1 MNNETST
8 NEKKGKKKL
17 ITPKKKIKKEKPATP
32 KKERVKKSRPEKVKK
47 EKMKK
52 QRIKKENSFKSSF
65 KNPFEKL
72 KRQKTKPQRDK
83 ISEAK
88 PADTTSVS
96 SAVSE
101 KKKTRTAGKPL
112 PKPVGL
118 ILGKAK
124 PAGAF
129 VVRLIRI
136 IPTLIPQKSEKDA
149 PLLDGNVK
157 VLPQFCIQTKLI
169 GCFIIPVIMIIVL
182 GVVSYSRSSGAL
194 NENYEAAVSQTMN
207 MAKEYFSFV
216 FTNIESDMN
225 VYLADEDLSAYYS
238 GQYSTNDA
246 QKTSVKD
253 LKSKYDAASEK
264 LDGEKEGSLA
274 YYKAYKENVDAK
286 KEYEDAKK
294 VVEDA
299 ENLFSETYKSLN
311 ASVSNKVAANQF
323 IGNIYIFKDGCDII
337 SSQTKLRSTT
347 KESSEDED
355 INSDTLGLYKAF
367 LESSLGKAVTGDTMK
382 YHWCGPIPELDKI
395 LSVKSDD
402 YILRVGHDVSS
413 TTDAVMIVDINRKAI
428 LNILKDL
435 NLGEGSYVGIVT
447 ADAQE
452 LTVKGK
458 ALSSDTKEEDKNDED
473 IVVGEKLYSEQ
484 DFYKEALE
492 SEEESGSDYVRYDG
506 KSYLFTYQ
514 KIGTSNIMLCSL
526 VPESVIVSQANSIR
540 IVTVIMVLISC
551 LIAMIVGTL
560 ISKGFSKSI
569 NKSIKELEK
578 VSKGDLTVE
587 FRTNR
592 RDEFALLYGSCNDML
607 ANIRSL
613 ILEVESVYDALTV
626 SLNKVNSSSSTFSET
641 TKDIQHSVHEVET
654 GVGEQSESAAACLT
668 EMDSLFGKINTVNDD
683 TNEIGNIAASTQV
696 AIQTGLT
703 SMDNLNKKTKSTTE
717 ITDNVIQTIKQLSV
731 HSMNIKQIVNSIND
745 IAEETN
751 LLSLNAS
758 IEAARAGAAGKGF
771 SVVANQIR
779 KLADQCLAS
788 AGKISNIVNEITIAT
803 KDAVE
808 TAQNAEEIVDEQV
821 EAVDA
826 TAQSFQSLKTHIERL
841 SGYLENIQSSSKDME
856 ASGSSTLNSME
867 NISAIL
873 EQTLA
878 SITSVAN
885 VTDKQSAALTSLDDA
900 SSQLM
905 IRAERLGDAI
915 SKFKTK

>member
-1 MNNETST
+1 MNKETPT
-8 NEKKGKKKL
+8 DKKKL
-17 ITPKKKIKKEKPATP
+17 
-32 KKERVKKSRPEKVKK
+32 
-47 EKMKK
+47 
-52 QRIKKENSFKSSF
+52 SF
-65 KNPFEKL
+65 KNPLEKL
-72 KRQKTKPQRDK
+72 KKPKKTEKPKKTKK
-83 ISEAK
+83 EH
-88 PADTTSVS
+88 VS
-96 SAVSE
+96 
-101 KKKTRTAGKPL
+101 KDL
-112 PKPVGL
+112 PKPVAFVL
-118 ILGKAK
+118 EKAK
-124 PAGAF
+124 TAGAF
-129 VVRLIRI
+129 LLRLIRL
-136 IPTLIPQKSEKDA
+136 IPTLLPRKAEKDA

-157 VLPQFCIQTKLI
+157 ILPQFCIQTKLI
-169 GCFIIPVIMIIVL
+169 GCFIIPVIMIIIL

-225 VYLADEDLSAYYS
+225 VYLSDEELSAYYS
-238 GQYSTNDA
+238 GQYSTNEA
-246 QKTSVKD
+246 QKSSVSK
-253 LKSKYDAASEK
+253 LKKQYDDASER
-264 LDGEKEGSLA
+264 LEGETEGSLA
-274 YYKAYKENVDAK
+274 YYRAYKEKADAE
-286 KEYEDAKK
+286 KEYEDAKD
-294 VVEDA
+294 VVQNAED
-299 ENLFSETYKSLN
+299 LSSEAYKSLN

-323 IGNIYIFKDGCDII
+323 IGNIYIFKDGADII
-337 SSQTKLRSTT
+337 SSQTKLRSTN
-347 KESSEDED
+347 KESSDDED

-367 LESSLGKAVTGDTMK
+367 LESSLGKSVTGDTMS

-395 LSVKSDD
+395 LSVEDSD

-413 TTDAVMIVDINRKAI
+413 TTDAVMIVDVSRKAI
-428 LNILKDL
+428 MNILNDL

-447 ADAQE
+447 EDAQE

-458 ALSSDTKEEDKNDED
+458 ALTSDTENEEEKNDED
-473 IVVGEKLYSEQ
+473 TVVEEKIYSEQ
-484 DFYKEALE
+484 DFYKKALE
-492 SEEESGSDYVRYDG
+492 AEEESGSDYVRYDG

-540 IVTVIMVLISC
+540 IVTIIMVLISC
-551 LIAMIVGTL
+551 VIAMVVGTL
-560 ISKGFSKSI
+560 ISQGFSKSI

-626 SLNKVNSSSSTFSET
+626 SLNKVDSSSSTFTET
-641 TKDIQHSVHEVET
+641 TKDIQHSVHEMET
-654 GVGEQSESAAACLT
+654 GISEQSESAAACLT
-668 EMDSLFGKINTVNDD
+668 DMDSLFNKINTVNDD

-703 SMDNLNKKTKSTTE
+703 SMDNLNDKTKSTTE

-758 IEAARAGAAGKGF
+758 IEAARAGTAGKGF

-803 KDAVE
+803 EDAVA

-821 EAVDA
+821 EAVGA
-826 TAQSFQSLKTHIERL
+826 TAQSFQSLKTHIEHL
-841 SGYLENIQSSSKDME
+841 TEYLESIQNSSKDME
-856 ASGSSTLNSME
+856 TAGSSTLNSME

-878 SITSVAN
+878 SISSVAN

-905 IRAERLGDAI
+905 VRADRLGDAI

>member
-1 MNNETST
+1 MNNETPT
-8 NEKKGKKKL
+8 NEKKDKKKL
-17 ITPKKKIKKEKPATP
+17 VLPKKKSKKEKNTSTKPAAP
-32 KKERVKKSRPEKVKK
+32 ILKKKKS
-47 EKMKK
+47 
-52 QRIKKENSFKSSF
+52 
-65 KNPFEKL
+65 
-72 KRQKTKPQRDK
+72 
-83 ISEAK
+83 
-88 PADTTSVS
+88 
-96 SAVSE
+96 
-101 KKKTRTAGKPL
+101 
-112 PKPVGL
+112 
-118 ILGKAK
+118 
-124 PAGAF
+124 AGAF
-129 VVRLIRI
+129 VVRLIRSI
-136 IPTLIPQKSEKDA
+136 QTLFPKKPEKDA

-157 VLPQFCIQTKLI
+157 ILPQFCIQTKLI
-169 GCFIIPVIMIIVL
+169 GCFIIPVIMIIIL

-225 VYLADEDLSAYYS
+225 VYLSDKELSAYYS
-238 GQYSTNDA
+238 GQYSTNEA
-246 QKTSVKD
+246 QEATAKK
-253 LKSKYDAASEK
+253 LKEKYDAASEK
-264 LDGEKEGSLA
+264 LNSRTKGSLA
-274 YYKAYKENVDAK
+274 YYRAYKEKTEAEKD
-286 KEYEDAKK
+286 YEDAKDVLQRAK
-294 VVEDA
+294 DQSSDA
-299 ENLFSETYKSLN
+299 YKSLN

-323 IGNIYIFKDGCDII
+323 IGNIYIFKDGRDII

-347 KESSEDED
+347 KDSSDEED

-367 LESSLGKAVTGDTMK
+367 LESNLGKDVTGDTMS
-382 YHWCGPIPELDKI
+382 YHWCGPIPELDEI

-402 YILRVGHDVSS
+402 YILRVAHDVSS

-428 LNILKDL
+428 MNILKDL

-447 ADAQE
+447 EDAQE

-458 ALSSDTKEEDKNDED
+458 ALTSDTEEEEKKESDED
-473 IVVGEKLYSEQ
+473 IIVGENLYTEQ
-484 DFYKEALE
+484 DFYKKALE

-526 VPESVIVSQANSIR
+526 VPQAVIVSQANSIR
-540 IVTVIMVLISC
+540 IVTIILVLISS
-551 LIAMIVGTL
+551 LIAMIIGTL

-578 VSKGDLTVE
+578 VSKGDLTVQ

-613 ILEVESVYDALTV
+613 ILEVESVYEALTV
-626 SLNKVNSSSSTFSET
+626 SLNKVDSSSSTFSET
-641 TKDIQHSVHEVET
+641 TKHIQHSVHEMET
-654 GVGEQSESAAACLT
+654 GIGEQSESATACLT
-668 EMDSLFGKINTVNDD
+668 EMDSLFNKINTVNDD
-683 TNEIGNIAASTQV
+683 TNEIGNITSSTQV
-696 AIQTGLT
+696 AIQTGLN
-703 SMDNLNKKTKSTTE
+703 SMDNLNSKTKSTTE

-731 HSMNIKQIVNSIND
+731 HSMNIEQIVNSIND

-758 IEAARAGAAGKGF
+758 IEAARAGNAGKGF
-771 SVVANQIR
+771 SVVASQIR

-808 TAQNAEEIVDEQV
+808 TAQNAEEIVDAQV

-826 TAQSFQSLKTHIERL
+826 TAQSFQDLKTHIEHL
-841 SGYLENIQSSSKDME
+841 TEYLASIQNSSKDME
-856 ASGSSTLNSME
+856 ASGSSTLTSME

-905 IRAERLGDAI
+905 VRAQRLGDAI